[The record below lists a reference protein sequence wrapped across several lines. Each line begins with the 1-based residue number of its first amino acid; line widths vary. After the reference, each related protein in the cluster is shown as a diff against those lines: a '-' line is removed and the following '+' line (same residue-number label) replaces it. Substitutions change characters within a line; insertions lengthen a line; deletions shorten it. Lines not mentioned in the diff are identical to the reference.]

1 MRTLLIAGS
10 CLLVVSTIVVPA
22 SAAVNDAPS
31 YCINQKGEFYPYV
44 DGENCKRGYQV
55 GPGNCRL
62 PTGKVLAAVKEE
74 CFRQSGSIQL
84 PFPAVLTG
92 PESAKPADPK
102 PEPLTLPKND

>member
-1 MRTLLIAGS
+1 MRTLFILGACLI
-10 CLLVVSTIVVPA
+10 LSTTA
-22 SAAVNDAPS
+22 NAATDSPS
-31 YCINQKGEFYPYV
+31 YCINQKGKFYPYK
-44 DGENCKRGYQV
+44 DGENCKKGYQV

-62 PTGKVLAAVKEE
+62 PSGKVLAAVKED

-102 PEPLTLPKND
+102 PEPLTPPREEK